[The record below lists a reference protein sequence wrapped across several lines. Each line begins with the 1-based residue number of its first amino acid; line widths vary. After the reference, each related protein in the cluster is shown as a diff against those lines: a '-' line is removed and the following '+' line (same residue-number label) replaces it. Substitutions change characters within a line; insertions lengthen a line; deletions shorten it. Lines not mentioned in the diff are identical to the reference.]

1 MKQDIEDIKM
11 VILGIALF
19 TLMYLIGIFLAG
31 VNIFAPGNE
40 LYLLVASSGLIGPFY
55 VIISD
60 RI

>member
-19 TLMYLIGIFLAG
+19 TLMYLIGIFLAD

-40 LYLLVASSGLIGPFY
+40 LYLLVASSGLIGPF
-55 VIISD
+55 ICNNIGQN
-60 RI
+60 